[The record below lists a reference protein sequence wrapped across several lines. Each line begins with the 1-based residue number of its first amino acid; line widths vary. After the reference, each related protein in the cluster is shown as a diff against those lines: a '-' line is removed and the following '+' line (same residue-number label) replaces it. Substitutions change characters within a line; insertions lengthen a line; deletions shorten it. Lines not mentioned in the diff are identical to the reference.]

1 MGQIT
6 STGAATAFAMQLHQH
21 WFSTDLQPH
30 DLEALTRAS
39 PEQELCVVV
48 IQPEPKPK
56 SITTLERALGALTRG
71 ASVRIVRCD
80 DGRYGRP
87 CFKVLVN

>member
-6 STGAATAFAMQLHQH
+6 STGAATAFAVQLHRH

-30 DLEALTRAS
+30 ALEALTRTS
-39 PEQELCVVV
+39 PSQELCKVV
-48 IQPEPKPK
+48 IQPEPRPR

-71 ASVRIVRCD
+71 ASVRIIRCD
-80 DGRYGRP
+80 EERP